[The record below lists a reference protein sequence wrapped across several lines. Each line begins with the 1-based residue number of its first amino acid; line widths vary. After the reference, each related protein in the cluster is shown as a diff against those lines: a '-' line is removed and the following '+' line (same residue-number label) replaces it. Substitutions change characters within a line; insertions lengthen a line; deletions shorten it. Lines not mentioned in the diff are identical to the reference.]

1 MDAQI
6 VEVTL
11 VGCSDIPPNVQFHR
25 KNDDKSYEIWKYPN
39 FRPLLE
45 HEKTLETTSQTA
57 KRAQKLVSPFGELGK
72 SRPQPNPESTAADAQ
87 KRASTD
93 VTG

>member
-1 MDAQI
+1 MKFGS
-6 VEVTL
+6 TL
-11 VGCSDIPPNVQFHR
+11 ISDPYWNM
-25 KNDDKSYEIWKYPN
+25 K
-39 FRPLLE
+39 
-45 HEKTLETTSQTA
+45 KTLETTSQTA